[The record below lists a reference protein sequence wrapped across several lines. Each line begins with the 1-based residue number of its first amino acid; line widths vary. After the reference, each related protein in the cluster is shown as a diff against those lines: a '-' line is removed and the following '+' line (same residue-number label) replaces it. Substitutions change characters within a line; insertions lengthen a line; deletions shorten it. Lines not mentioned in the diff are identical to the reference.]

1 MSLFRWVEDKL
12 EQLDPISAPRNT
24 PPSSDLEKAA
34 KETQSLQEQV
44 VQLRSDLRTSRNYA
58 EQQLVVSSTQAKDAA
73 CAEEVARLGQLL
85 EQAEMRVSAVMR
97 ENEALRKELED
108 LKITSE
114 WALGRAERL
123 QAIFESSESAL
134 SEGDSAEAACQLRV
148 LFE

>member
-12 EQLDPISAPRNT
+12 EQLDPLSKDS

-34 KETQSLQEQV
+34 KEAQSLQEQV

-58 EQQLVVSSTQAKDAA
+58 EQQLAVSDTQTKDAA
-73 CAEEVARLGQLL
+73 CAEEVSRLGKLL
-85 EQAEMRVSAVMR
+85 QEAELRVSTAMR
-97 ENEALRKELED
+97 ENEVLRKDLED

-114 WALGRAERL
+114 WALSRAERL
-123 QAIFESSESAL
+123 QAIFESSNSAL
-134 SEGDSAEAACQLRV
+134 SGDNSAETACQLRV